1 MVFQIYAL
9 YPHMTVRDNTAFAL
23 QLAGVSKEERYAA
36 IDEVADLLQLKGAP
50 TRLVRSRRSS
60 HRMPRACSPARSW
73 RRMVTI
79 VAAEERNFE
88 MRLKDK
94 IAIVTGGASGIGE
107 AIVRGYVAEG
117 AAVVIADVD
126 IAKGE
131 ALAVEL
137 GGKALAIRLD
147 VRETASIDAL
157 VAATVSKL
165 GGIDILVNNAGV
177 FNMAPLSEITET
189 DFDRQFGIN
198 VRGLIFVTKA
208 VVAQMERQGR
218 GGKIINMSSQAGR
231 RGEANVTVYCASKAA
246 VISITQSLG
255 RELIKSRINVNAIA
269 PGVVDTPM
277 WDQVDALFAKY
288 EKRPLGEKK
297 RLVGEAVPAGRMG
310 VPDDYRGPAIFLASA
325 EADYVVAQTLNVD
338 GGNWMS

>member
-1 MVFQIYAL
+1 MVAIA
-9 YPHMTVRDNTAFAL
+9 
-23 QLAGVSKEERYAA
+23 AGK
-36 IDEVADLLQLKGAP
+36 
-50 TRLVRSRRSS
+50 
-60 HRMPRACSPARSW
+60 
-73 RRMVTI
+73 
-79 VAAEERNFE
+79 ERNVE

-94 IAIVTGGASGIGE
+94 TAIVTGGARGIGE
-107 AIVRGYVAEG
+107 AIVRAYVAEG
-117 AAVVIADVD
+117 ASVVIADVE
-126 IAKGE
+126 IVKAE

-137 GGKALAIRLD
+137 AGKALAIRLD
-147 VRETASIDAL
+147 VRDIASIDAL

-177 FNMAPLSEITET
+177 FNMSPLSEITEA

-198 VRGLIFVTKA
+198 VRGLIFMTKA
-208 VVAQMERQGR
+208 VAAQMEKQGR

-255 RELIKSRINVNAIA
+255 LELIKSRINVNAIA

-277 WDQVDALFAKY
+277 WDHVDALFAKY
-288 EKRPLGEKK
+288 EKRPIGEKK
-297 RLVGEAVPAGRMG
+297 RIVGEAVPAGRMG

-325 EADYVVAQTLNVD
+325 ESDYVVAQTLNVD